1 MSIMTQHG
9 TTCLVV
15 LAAFLLILVDLD
27 EVRGIDYIGDRD
39 IRVAN
44 LLSTGKISRFLI
56 ALAFL
61 RQLI

>member
-15 LAAFLLILVDLD
+15 LAAILLILSGLD

-44 LLSTGKISRFLI
+44 LLSTGNISRFLI
-56 ALAFL
+56 ALAFFG
-61 RQLI
+61 QLM

>member
-15 LAAFLLILVDLD
+15 LAAILLILIDLD

-44 LLSTGKISRFLI
+44 LLSTGNI
-56 ALAFL
+56 
-61 RQLI
+61 